1 MAVLAVM
8 RLERRL
14 GEKLVLKRKFE
25 AERSGRKRAVE
36 FNGVE
41 ESLAGQNDRQL
52 TSSTKRADGLV
63 VEKRQPHHRRVLA
76 LDRATDVP

>member
-41 ESLAGQNDRQL
+41 ESLAGQM
-52 TSSTKRADGLV
+52 TGS
-63 VEKRQPHHRRVLA
+63 
-76 LDRATDVP
+76 